1 MTGKP
6 YLNFFP
12 KPSFYPNQE
21 SAMETIYQALATG
34 KLVLFEGACG
44 TGKTLSALAPAL
56 AVGREQRKKVIIA
69 TPVHQQ
75 MVQFVE
81 EAREVRAKAGIK
93 AVTFIGKEKMCPA
106 GKSVHACRSLT
117 LATEARIE
125 AEKEVTQIRNIMK
138 SDEWKR
144 MRPDERHDLT
154 SSLVLQEDAL
164 RRLKGQSCEYLY
176 ETLRGI
182 NDKFRQWL
190 FDGVRSSEDVKER
203 SEDEGKC
210 GYELLK
216 ENLKDADLIICNY
229 HHLIKPEF
237 RERFLTVLGCKIS
250 DLIIIFDEAHNLEE
264 QARSSGMPPLDEVA
278 LEAAEKEV
286 TRLRAAND
294 SYDEASL
301 RIARENALRLLGSL
315 RDTLRKTYAEK
326 LKFGQAERMS
336 PRGIDIRVRDPAG
349 SDDYFCIALR
359 DKLSS
364 AGLRLEDA
372 VDIVKQMGSVIFSSG
387 EEDFKS
393 GRAPAF
399 DGSRLL
405 DVALFM
411 DAYVQHSSDNAHYPI
426 VTVHKSQDGRLYATL
441 ELCNCIP
448 GEVSGPM
455 LDGPGSAVLMSATL
469 QPFDTLK
476 EVLQIKRDTIEIA
489 FGSPFPPER
498 RKTFAVDVGPLMYS
512 NRGDLQMEKTLATL
526 FEDIIKASAG
536 NVLFFFPTAEEAKKY
551 SRLVDV
557 DVPVLVP
564 EKGLSPEKLKNQ
576 FFGYGDSGSK
586 AVMMAYLWGTLT
598 EGVDYRYDRC
608 RTVVVVGVGLQNYR
622 DDRSQAV
629 INAYESL
636 YPGKGMEYVV
646 SQPAV
651 KKIRQ
656 ACGRVIRSPTD
667 YGVMI
672 LVDRRYTRPFSDRY
686 GKLGYYHR
694 FPAEETSE
702 FTEVKP
708 GDIRGAMEQ
717 FFRSIPSVIAADVRP
732 SHPVLQTDGAG
743 KLPAIEK
750 SRTTVP
756 QARPKT
762 PVTPADSD
770 PIGSMIARLKSS
782 NVSQRWKAAMDL
794 GATGNARAVEPL
806 IRALDDNNQKVVLN
820 AIWSLAEIGDLRAI
834 DPLQQLT
841 RHRIVSVRE
850 AAKKAVKRIYKRG

>member
-21 SAMETIYQALATG
+21 TAMEAIYQALAGG

-56 AVGREQRKKVIIA
+56 AVGKEKGKKVIIA

-106 GKSVHACRSLT
+106 GKSVHACRSLM

-125 AEKEVTQIRNIMK
+125 AEKEVSKLRNLMK

-176 ETLRGI
+176 ETIRGV

-203 SEDEGKC
+203 SEEEGKC

-229 HHLIKPEF
+229 HHLIKSEF
-237 RERFLTVLGCKIS
+237 RERFLTVLGRKLS

-264 QARSSGMPPLDEVA
+264 QARSSGLPPLDEIA
-278 LEAAEKEV
+278 LDAAEKEV
-286 TRLRAAND
+286 ARLKADND
-294 SYDEASL
+294 GYDEASL
-301 RIARENALRLLGSL
+301 RIARQTALMLLGTL
-315 RDTLRKTYAEK
+315 RDTLRRTYAER
-326 LKFGQAERMS
+326 LTFGQAERMS
-336 PRGIDIRVRDPAG
+336 MRGIDIRVRDPAG

-359 DKLSS
+359 EKLSS
-364 AGLRLEDA
+364 SGLPLEEA
-372 VDIVKQMGSVIFSSG
+372 VNTVKMMGTIVYSRA
-387 EEDFKS
+387 EEDFKN
-393 GRAPAF
+393 GRAGAF
-399 DGSRLL
+399 EGSKLL
-405 DVALFM
+405 DVAVFL
-411 DAYVQHSSDNAHYPI
+411 DNYVQHSSDNAHYPI

-448 GEVSGPM
+448 GEISGP
-455 LDGPGSAVLMSATL
+455 LLEGPGGVVLMSATL

-476 EVLQIKRDTIEIA
+476 EVLQIERETMEIA
-489 FGSPFPPER
+489 FGSPFPQER

-512 NRGDLQMEKTLATL
+512 NRGDSQLEKTLTGL
-526 FEDIIKASAG
+526 FEEIISASAG

-551 SRLVDV
+551 SQLVKA
-557 DVPVLVP
+557 DVPILVP

-576 FFGYGDSGSK
+576 FFGLGDSGGK

-622 DDRSQAV
+622 DDRSQAI

-667 YGVMI
+667 YGVMV
-672 LVDRRYTRPFSDRY
+672 LVDKRYTRQYSDRY
-686 GKLGYYHR
+686 GKLGYFHR
-694 FPAEETSE
+694 FPAEESGE
-702 FTEVKP
+702 FIEVKP
-708 GDIRGAMEQ
+708 GDIRGAMGQ
-717 FFRSIPSVIAADVRP
+717 FFNSIPPVAAPVVRP
-732 SHPVLQTDGAG
+732 SCPILQADGAG
-743 KLPAIEK
+743 KPSAVEK
-750 SRTTVP
+750 IMQTVAK
-756 QARPKT
+756 ARPKT
-762 PVTPADSD
+762 SAVPADAD
-770 PIGSMIARLKSS
+770 PLGSTIARLKSS
-782 NVSQRWKAAMDL
+782 NVSLRWKAAMDL
-794 GATGNARAVEPL
+794 GTTGNVRAVEPL
-806 IRALDDNNQKVVLN
+806 IRALDDNNPKVVLN
-820 AIWSLAEIGDLRAI
+820 AIWSLAEIGDLRAM
-834 DPLQQLT
+834 DPLQQSL
-841 RHRIVSVRE
+841 RHRDKSVRE